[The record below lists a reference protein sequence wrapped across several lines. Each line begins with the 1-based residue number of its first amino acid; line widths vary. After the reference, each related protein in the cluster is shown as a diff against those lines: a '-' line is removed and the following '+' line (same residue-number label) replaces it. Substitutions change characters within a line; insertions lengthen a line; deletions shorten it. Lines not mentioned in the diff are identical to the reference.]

1 MKKSYTYTWIDKD
14 SNTHEGKIESESE
27 ERALLQLEERGII
40 VIDFNTNS
48 ANFLSTFVARFIKK
62 KYKVSR
68 RELIEFCIFMGSLI
82 DAGIP
87 IVTAF
92 NDFEKEC
99 SNQDFKFIIQSLREA
114 TINGSEL
121 NVSMRQF
128 PAVFNNEFTYL
139 IGAAE
144 KTGTLPSA
152 FRELQRYMEWSEKIE
167 ADIKQ
172 ATAYPKLVLTILGIF
187 IVFLFSNIIPKVAGM
202 LNGLGV
208 PLPQI
213 TKIVLATSDFM
224 VATWWIWVIVFF
236 VLPRLVSFAAK
247 HVKQLAY
254 WIDTIKLEFP
264 VLGRL
269 LSSIIQ
275 ARFIYNFTVL
285 HKAGISI
292 VKNLEL
298 SEKFVGNIRYA
309 TAIDQIRRE
318 VTDGIRIS
326 DAMKQT
332 GLFSGLVVRMVAAGE
347 LSGRLDQSLDKASL
361 YYDQEIPR
369 RVKKMLSF
377 IEPVLLLTLVG
388 VVGVVALA
396 VFLPM
401 FSISGTAL

>member
-1 MKKSYTYTWIDKD
+1 MKELFTYTWIDKEG
-14 SNTHEGKIESESE
+14 NTHEGRIECESEAVAIQRLDEKGIVVVDISSGGGGALSSFF
-27 ERALLQLEERGII
+27 ER
-40 VIDFNTNS
+40 FT
-48 ANFLSTFVARFIKK
+48 KK
-62 KYKVSR
+62 KHKVSR
-68 RELIEFCIFMGSLI
+68 RELIEFCIFMASLI

-92 NDFEKEC
+92 HDFEKEC
-99 SNQDFKFIIQSLREA
+99 TNQQFKEVVKTLHDE
-114 TINGSEL
+114 TVNGTEL
-121 NVSMRQF
+121 HVSMQQY
-128 PAVFNNEFTYL
+128 PTVFNKEFTYL

-152 FRELQRYMEWSEKIE
+152 FRELQRYMEWSEKIDS
-167 ADIKQ
+167 DIKQ

-187 IVFLFSNIIPKVAGM
+187 VVFLFSNIIPKIANM

-213 TKIVLATSDFM
+213 TKVVLSISDFM
-224 VATWWIWVIVFF
+224 VQTWWIWIIVF
-236 VLPRLVSFAAK
+236 VILPRVVQMVSK
-247 HVKQLAY
+247 HISKLAL
-254 WIDTIKLEFP
+254 WLDGLKLEIP
-264 VLGRL
+264 VIGNL

-298 SEKFVGNIRYA
+298 SEKFVGNLRYA

-347 LSGRLDQSLDKASL
+347 LSGRLEQSLDKASV

-369 RVKKMLSF
+369 RVKKLLSF

>member
-1 MKKSYTYTWIDKD
+1 MKRLFSYTWIDGD
-14 SNTHEGKIESESE
+14 GNSHEGRVEAESEALAFKKLDEKGLVVVDVSSSSGALSGLI
-27 ERALLQLEERGII
+27 ER
-40 VIDFNTNS
+40 FS
-48 ANFLSTFVARFIKK
+48 KK
-62 KYKVSR
+62 RYKVSR
-68 RELIEFCIFMGSLI
+68 RELIEFCIFMASLI

-92 NDFEKEC
+92 DDFEKEC
-99 SNQDFKFIIQSLREA
+99 SNSDFKEVVQTLHDE
-114 TINGSEL
+114 TVNGTQL
-121 NVSMRQF
+121 HVSMQQF
-128 PAVFNNEFTYL
+128 PTVFNNEFTYL

-152 FRELQRYMEWSEKIE
+152 FRELQRYMEWSERIDG
-167 ADIKQ
+167 DIKQ
-172 ATAYPKLVLTILGIF
+172 ATAYPKLVLTILIIF
-187 IVFLFSNIIPKVAGM
+187 VVFLFSNIIPKIAAM
-202 LNGLGV
+202 LTGLGV

-213 TKIVLATSDFM
+213 TKVVLATSDFM
-224 VATWWIWVIVFF
+224 VATWWIWIILFVVFPKILQITAKHIQKLALWLDSMKLELPVIG
-236 VLPRLVSFAAK
+236 RLV
-247 HVKQLAY
+247 
-254 WIDTIKLEFP
+254 
-264 VLGRL
+264 
-269 LSSIIQ
+269 SSIIQ

-285 HKAGISI
+285 HRAGISI

-298 SEKFVGNIRYA
+298 SEKFVGNLKYA
-309 TAIDQIRRE
+309 NAIDRIRRE

-347 LSGRLDQSLDKASL
+347 RSGQLEQSLDKAST

-369 RVKKMLSF
+369 RVKKLLSF
-377 IEPVLLLTLVG
+377 IEPALLLTLVA